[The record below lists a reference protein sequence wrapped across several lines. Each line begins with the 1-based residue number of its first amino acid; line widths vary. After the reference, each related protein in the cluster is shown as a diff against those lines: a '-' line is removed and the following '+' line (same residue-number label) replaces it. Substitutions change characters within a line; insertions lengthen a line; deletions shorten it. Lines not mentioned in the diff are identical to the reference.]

1 MIELSAGR
9 GYGSASYSRLPALL
23 LTSGR
28 PVSSGIAGALSL
40 AAVWLRSGFSAR
52 AVLVGLAMFT
62 VTMFGFVVNDVLD
75 FKKDVGA
82 GVLRPIAMGTV
93 SRQVALAFAV
103 LLLVIAGWISVAVGA
118 GSVVLMRI
126 AVALI
131 VYTPWAQHLPFVK
144 GLYVAGLCIAPLYY
158 ASVVSRFSIS
168 VAAYAT
174 LALYI
179 LGREIL
185 MDANE
190 IAGDRLAG
198 MKTVAV
204 VMGQGDA
211 RWLGVVMM
219 VVSLTCLNL
228 VARGV
233 VGRTSAVVSAV
244 SLVFVLLWPRVD
256 EDRRIAFSRLPML
269 AAVMAVSSR

>member
-1 MIELSAGR
+1 
-9 GYGSASYSRLPALL
+9 
-23 LTSGR
+23 
-28 PVSSGIAGALSL
+28 
-40 AAVWLRSGFSAR
+40 
-52 AVLVGLAMFT
+52 VLVGLAMFT

-103 LLLVIAGWISVAVGA
+103 LLLAVAGWISVAVGA
-118 GSVVLMRI
+118 GSVVLMLT

-228 VARGV
+228 VAKGV

-244 SLVFVLLWPRVD
+244 SLVFVLLWPRMD